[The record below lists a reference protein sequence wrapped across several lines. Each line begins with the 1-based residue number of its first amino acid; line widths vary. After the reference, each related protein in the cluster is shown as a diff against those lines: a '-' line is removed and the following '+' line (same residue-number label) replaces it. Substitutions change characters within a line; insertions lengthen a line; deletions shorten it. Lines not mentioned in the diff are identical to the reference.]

1 MGEAS
6 YRSPFLV
13 AVLTAPCFSI
23 PNGTKANFPCTFVA
37 LSKQTELDS
46 LPRSREDAPGHRQ
59 GNRVVGYHPNSRQH
73 TRLARCSVETCLAR
87 TGPKQ
92 PRGSLYSQAGVVTA
106 RVGYSHLFAFEQR
119 HCNPRCSTISHFACW
134 RNELERP
141 ARYVT
146 LTPTRGHPKP
156 QTSRVTSSVRSSGTD
171 RAARSSQCVESSPLR
186 AIHLKPAA
194 LSS

>member
-1 MGEAS
+1 MFGDTIGSPTAS
-6 YRSPFLV
+6 LAFGLRRGDE
-13 AVLTAPCFSI
+13 TI
-23 PNGTKANFPCTFVA
+23 FPSTFVE
-37 LSKQTELDS
+37 LSKQTELDFLTRS
-46 LPRSREDAPGHRQ
+46 LEDAPGHRQ

-73 TRLARCSVETCLAR
+73 TRPARCSVETCLAR

-92 PRGSLYSQAGVVTA
+92 PRGSLYSQAVVVTA
-106 RVGYSHLFAFEQR
+106 RVDYSHLFAFEQR
-119 HCNPRCSTISHFACW
+119 HCNPWCSTISPLACW

-141 ARYVT
+141 ARCVT

-171 RAARSSQCVESSPLR
+171 RSARPSQCVESSPLR

-194 LSS
+194 LSFW